1 MLCHFSCIRLFVT
14 PWTTAHQA
22 SLSMGFSR
30 QGYWN
35 GLPYP
40 PPGDLLNP
48 GIKPVSL
55 RSPVLTGRLLITGTT
70 WEAPFKRRVYL
81 NKNIALKNSVNGLI
95 HVFDLT
101 LL

>member
-1 MLCHFSCIRLFVT
+1 MLSHLSHVRLFVT
-14 PWTTAHQA
+14 PWTIAHQA

-35 GLPYP
+35 GLPSP
-40 PPGDLLNP
+40 PPGGLLNP
-48 GIKPVSL
+48 EIKPMSL
-55 RSPVLTGRLLITGTT
+55 RSPELAGRFFITSTT
-70 WEAPFKRRVYL
+70 WEPPFKRRVYL
-81 NKNIALKNSVNGLI
+81 NKNIALKNSISGLI